1 MIKNK
6 EQKKIIIS
14 VYRAVTS
21 KNKIKMKRNPNIYN
35 PKKVKSKYR

>member
-21 KNKIKMKRNPNIYN
+21 NKKKIKMKRN